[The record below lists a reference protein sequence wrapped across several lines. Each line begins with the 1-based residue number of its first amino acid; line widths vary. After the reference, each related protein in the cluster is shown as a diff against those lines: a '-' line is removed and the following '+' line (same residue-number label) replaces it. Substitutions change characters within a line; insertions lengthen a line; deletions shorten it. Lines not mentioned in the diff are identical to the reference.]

1 MKAQLQK
8 VNDKDTIP
16 TAKEAPSM
24 SLDVM
29 IWGRDADGCAFY
41 QGASVRDLSERGG
54 LLVGLKQPL
63 ATGDVIGIQYQG
75 TSAWARVAWTA
86 QVATGREAQSGIHLL
101 DPHRCPWSR
110 VLQGCAPQG
119 IPVASE
125 RRRFPRH
132 RVSLPIELREM
143 DRRVH
148 SMTHTGDVSVCGCYI
163 ESMMPSPVATKL
175 TIQLWLDAEPI
186 QIAGIVRTSDPGV
199 GMGIEFVQMHPCE
212 QQKLRNFLASTE
224 EAKESSRD

>member
-1 MKAQLQK
+1 MKAQVQK
-8 VNDKDTIP
+8 ADDSGTTSI
-16 TAKEAPSM
+16 AKEVPGM
-24 SLDVM
+24 SLEVM

-41 QGASVRDLSERGG
+41 QGASVKDISERGG

-75 TSAWARVAWTA
+75 ASAWARVAWTA

-101 DPHRCPWSR
+101 EPASCPWSR
-110 VLQGCAPQG
+110 VLQEFAPQRS
-119 IPVASE
+119 PRASE

-132 RVSLPIELREM
+132 RISLAIELRET
-143 DRRVH
+143 DHRVH

-163 ESMMPSPVATKL
+163 ESMMPWAVGAQL
-175 TIQLWLDAEPI
+175 TIQLWLDSDPI

-199 GMGIEFVQMHPCE
+199 GMGIEFVQMHPSE
-212 QQKLRNFLASTE
+212 QQKLHNFLA
-224 EAKESSRD
+224 AKEDANASD